1 VAYHGFKPA
10 EQAIQIGADEI
21 LSSHISDGVIVNA
34 DVNASAAIAT
44 SKVSGAVTSI
54 GSHGLGSL
62 ATLSAIASAQITDGT
77 IVNADVNNSAAIVT
91 SKLSGS
97 LTSVGSH
104 GLATSATTDTTNASN
119 ISSGTLAAAR
129 VATLNQSTTGQAGTV
144 ATIAG
149 LAPNTA
155 TTQAT
160 QGAITSTANLV
171 TVGTITTG
179 VWNAG
184 AVTSSGGISG
194 TTGAF
199 TDNVALTSADTWEP
213 QLTITNTNNNANP
226 GQLQFWKRP
235 ADSSEADNDILGQ
248 IGFAGLNDANADT
261 WYQTMYVK
269 ALDVSDGSE
278 DFGFYMDGHVA
289 GVGDT
294 NVFKIE
300 SGKATFSGQC
310 QADSFITGDLILK
323 SPTNN
328 GHYTI
333 WEEEE
338 YLAIRNEMTGKKY
351 KFVLEEIDE

>member
-34 DVNASAAIAT
+34 DINATAAIAT
-44 SKVSGAVTSI
+44 SKISGA
-54 GSHGLGSL
+54 
-62 ATLSAIASAQITDGT
+62 
-77 IVNADVNNSAAIVT
+77 
-91 SKLSGS
+91 
-97 LTSVGSH
+97 LTSVAGSH

-160 QGAITSTANLV
+160 QGAITS
-171 TVGTITTG
+171 VGTLTTLT
-179 VWNAG
+179 VDN
-184 AVTSSGGISG
+184 VIING
-194 TTGAF
+194 TTIGHTSD
-199 TDNVALTSADTWEP
+199 TDLLTLASAKLTVA
-213 QLTITNTNNNANP
+213 
-226 GQLQFWKRP
+226 
-235 ADSSEADNDILGQ
+235 
-248 IGFAGLNDANADT
+248 
-261 WYQTMYVK
+261 
-269 ALDVSDGSE
+269 
-278 DFGFYMDGHVA
+278 
-289 GVGDT
+289 
-294 NVFKIE
+294 
-300 SGKATFSGQC
+300 GQC
-310 QADSFITGDLILK
+310 QATSFITGDLILK

-351 KFVLEEIDE
+351 KFVLEEID